1 VERALRVLDAFADAG
16 GDAGTNELA
25 RATGINASTVSRIL
39 ATLAAA
45 GYVQHLPE
53 TGRYQIGPQVLKLSS
68 HALGGLDLRSA
79 ARPHLDALAEK
90 TGETA
95 TLSVPGDPDAVTIDF
110 VLSRST
116 IASVARVGRPSI
128 AHATAT
134 GKVMLAFATDEL
146 PAGPLA
152 AYTDQTITDP
162 ARLAEV
168 VEDVRRQGHAHASGE
183 REPDLNAV
191 AVPVFGGPG
200 RLVAI
205 LGVQGPESRFRVRA
219 QDAAVAALSAHALAL
234 SAALGYSEEE
244 MAMTLPQG
252 Q

>member
-39 ATLAAA
+39 ATLVAA
-45 GYVQHLPE
+45 GYVQHLPG
-53 TGRYQIGPQVLKLSS
+53 TGRYQIGPQLLKLSS

-79 ARPHLDALAEK
+79 ARPHLDALAEE

-134 GKVMLAFATDEL
+134 GKVMLAFATDGL
-146 PAGPLA
+146 PVGPLI
-152 AYTDQTITDP
+152 AYTDRTITNP
-162 ARLAEV
+162 VRLAEV

-205 LGVQGPESRFRVRA
+205 LGVQGPESRFRERA
-219 QDAAVAALSAHALAL
+219 QDAAVAALLVHALAL
-234 SAALGYSEEE
+234 SAALGYSGED
-244 MAMTLPQG
+244 MAMPLPQG